1 MKNQRNTGYNFPT
14 NTTVTTTTENHH
26 NRSTGNTGGTSSPG
40 ARARAC
46 AYAREA
52 EAEAEAAR
60 AAMLHGQYVDCCE
73 YYVASFRRHL
83 PAVIQREIAT
93 RIRDGMSADVLR
105 AAMDETQ
112 QAPRPSWSYCAA
124 ILRRCDMEGI
134 KTLEQWR
141 ASKER
146 YNNSRNPALAYDQRQ
161 YAEDDFG
168 EDFFFDLKAYAKG
181 ANNR

>member
-1 MKNQRNTGYNFPT
+1 MNENRNTGYDIPT
-14 NTTVTTTTENHH
+14 KTTTT
-26 NRSTGNTGGTSSPG
+26 STATAGTTGTTGSSTG
-40 ARARAC
+40 ARARA
-46 AYAREA
+46 R
-52 EAEAEAAR
+52 EAEAAR

-112 QAPRPSWSYCAA
+112 RAPRPSWSYCAA
-124 ILRRCDMEGI
+124 ILRRCDLEGI
-134 KTLEQWR
+134 KTMEQWR

-146 YNNSRNPALAYDQRQ
+146 YSSSRNPALAYDQRQ
-161 YAEDDFG
+161 YTEDDFG
-168 EDFFFDLKAYAKG
+168 EDFFFDLKAYG
-181 ANNR
+181 EANRK